1 MLISREGRRD
11 STQVRALE
19 LGSTALLERIS
30 AAARYPKDL
39 VKLPAKAPPSAI
51 FLQKGGFEPFLRKG
65 LRIKAPISEAGI
77 ADALRPLGCSLPG
90 LFRG

>member
-51 FLQKGGFEPFLRKG
+51 FSSERG
-65 LRIKAPISEAGI
+65 LRAISSKRAS
-77 ADALRPLGCSLPG
+77 DQSPD
-90 LFRG
+90 